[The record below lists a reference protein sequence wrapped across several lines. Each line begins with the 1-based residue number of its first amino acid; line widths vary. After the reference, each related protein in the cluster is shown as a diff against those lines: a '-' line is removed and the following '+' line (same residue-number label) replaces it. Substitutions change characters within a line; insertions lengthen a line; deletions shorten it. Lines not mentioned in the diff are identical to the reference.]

1 MNIFK
6 MEREEKRNNDKI
18 SKQTKVKED
27 RYKTSS
33 ICQYVRH
40 LQYVRIHFVISN
52 NDHNME
58 ADSFYVFLQFSIN
71 LSLNTFLNIFKELHN
86 LIFESSPFHIVTPAN
101 VKHLCLAFVLV
112 FLFSASTPKIIFS
125 ISFVKHLL
133 DTIWK
138 HVVIDFIHKLG
149 NFKINQFFEFKTFRV
164 YK

>member
-58 ADSFYVFLQFSIN
+58 ADSFYVFFIVFNQF
-71 LSLNTFLNIFKELHN
+71 
-86 LIFESSPFHIVTPAN
+86 IFEYF
-101 VKHLCLAFVLV
+101 
-112 FLFSASTPKIIFS
+112 
-125 ISFVKHLL
+125 
-133 DTIWK
+133 
-138 HVVIDFIHKLG
+138 
-149 NFKINQFFEFKTFRV
+149 FKYI
-164 YK
+164 